1 MWLMGLVIG
10 IVVGGTLFGFFGALV
25 VGLLGWV
32 VGMIIGSNKPASSKP
47 AGSKPASYTN
57 PEPAPSAL
65 DTMRT
70 QRIQFLEQ
78 QLTAVKERL
87 NVIEK
92 NLGIEPVAPVVAP
105 PAPIVVPPA
114 PIVNAPA
121 PISAPVAPVITS
133 PAAPSLQPAAA
144 AMQSTAEKTLSLD
157 EMAPAELP
165 LSSESSQQ
173 GADAMPEPARPP
185 ISTAKPPARDA
196 GGSIGDAIIT
206 WFTSGNLIVKIG
218 ALILF
223 IGVAFLLKY
232 AAEHTTVPIE
242 VRAIGIGIAAM
253 VITGIG
259 WRLRDKKPGY
269 AMVMQGLGVG
279 LLYLTL
285 FGAYRLYGLLPG
297 GLTFALMVGVA
308 VFSAILA
315 IAQNSMP
322 LAIVGVTGGFLAPIL
337 ASTGGGSHVGLF
349 SFYAILNFGIFFVAW
364 YKAWKPLNVL
374 GFLFTFGI
382 GTLWGSKAYQPAF
395 FSTTEPFLIL
405 FFLFY
410 VAIAVLFALRRS
422 KGLDDAEAETIGYVD
437 GTLVFG
443 TPLIGFGLQAYLLRD
458 SEYGLAFSALAL
470 ALLYM
475 VLAYALWG
483 KRQEGLRLLT
493 ESFLALGVIFGTLAI
508 PLALDAKW
516 TSGSWALEGAAIL
529 WVGLRQKRQLAT
541 AFGFM
546 LQFAAGA
553 ALLKSLQWHA
563 LDMPILNSTL
573 IGCLLVSLAGF
584 FVSWQLHKH
593 DVPDEKSSKSPG
605 FLDLGSIFML
615 LWGLIW
621 WFVGGSHEIDRHVD
635 ASFQQHGLMLFI
647 TATAVL
653 LSVAASKLNWSIARG
668 PSYLL
673 LPALFL
679 FALGGSVF
687 HSHPLAKNGFVAW
700 PIALLAFYWLL
711 RRHDKAQAPALNLQH
726 AGGLWL
732 LLLIGSVEL
741 HWLMGNVGLG
751 ESAWSVAAPL
761 LLPCLAVWLIARKQA
776 SQFWP
781 LSEKHQSYIS
791 LVAMPLLALFFVWV
805 LYANASHD
813 GSSQPLPYLPFLNA
827 LDLGHILIGLTLWR
841 AYQSFA
847 LGESAETRD
856 LMLIASGIAAFVW
869 VNSILLRTIHHW
881 AGVPYT
887 LSELLSSNLVQTS
900 LSIFWTILALVLMFT
915 ATRKNLRVLWVV
927 GAGLM
932 GVVIAKLFLVDLS
945 NVGTVARI
953 VSFMVVGVLMLVM
966 GYLSPMPPKHKL
978 AENT

>member
-1 MWLMGLVIG
+1 MWFIGLVIG
-10 IVVGGTLFGFFGALV
+10 IVVGGTLFGFTGALL
-25 VGLLGWV
+25 VGMLGWV
-32 VGMIIGSNKPASSKP
+32 VGMMIGSNKPSTTKA
-47 AGSKPASYTN
+47 ASYTK
-57 PEPAPSAL
+57 PEPGQSSL
-65 DTMRT
+65 ETMRT

-78 QLTAVKERL
+78 QLATVKERL
-87 NVIEK
+87 TLIEK
-92 NLGIEPVAPVVAP
+92 NLGIEPIAPAV
-105 PAPIVVPPA
+105 VVPEPEPA
-114 PIVNAPA
+114 AKA
-121 PISAPVAPVITS
+121 ETS
-133 PAAPSLQPAAA
+133 PQSIPLRPAAA
-144 AMQSTAEKTLSLD
+144 AMQPVTEQKTVA
-157 EMAPAELP
+157 MPAEN
-165 LSSESSQQ
+165 SAAEQT
-173 GADAMPEPARPP
+173 
-185 ISTAKPPARDA
+185 ISTPTIPSPRPSPAFDAHIKKPKDP
-196 GGSIGDAIIT
+196 GGSLGDAIIG
-206 WFTSGNLIVKIG
+206 WFTGGNTIVKIG

-223 IGVAFLLKY
+223 FGVGFLLKY
-232 AAEHTTVPIE
+232 AIDSGFIGIE
-242 VRAIGIGIAAM
+242 LRAIAIAIAAM
-253 VITGIG
+253 VIIGIG
-259 WRLRDKKPGY
+259 WRLRNKRPEY

-285 FGAYRLYGLLPG
+285 FGAYRLYHLLPG
-297 GLTFALMVGVA
+297 SLTFALMVGVA

-349 SFYAILNFGIFFVAW
+349 SYYAILNLGIFIVAW

-382 GTLWGSKAYQPAF
+382 GTMWGSKFYQPEF

-405 FFLFY
+405 FFIFY

-422 KGLDDAEAETIGYVD
+422 KGLDDKAAETIGYVD

-443 TPLIGFGLQAYLLRD
+443 TPLIGFGLQAWLMRD

-470 ALLYM
+470 ALMYI

-483 KRQEGLRLLT
+483 KRAQGLRLLT

-553 ALLKSLQWHA
+553 ALLKSLNWSA
-563 LDMPILNSTL
+563 PSMPILNSTL

-584 FVSWQLHKH
+584 FVSWQLNKH
-593 DVPDEKSSKSPG
+593 NTPDKKSGKTPG
-605 FLDLGSIFML
+605 FLDMGSVFML

-621 WFVGGSHEIDRHVD
+621 WLVGGYHEVDRHV
-635 ASFQQHGLMLFI
+635 ASNFQLHGFILFI

-653 LSVAASKLNWSIARG
+653 LSLAASKLNWPIARA
-668 PSYLL
+668 PTYLL
-673 LPALFL
+673 LPVLFL

-687 HSHPLAKNGFVAW
+687 NSHPFAKNGFIAW

-711 RRHDKAQAPALNLQH
+711 RRHDQAKTPALSLQH

-732 LLLIGSVEL
+732 LMLIGSVEL
-741 HWLMGNVGLG
+741 HWLMGNAGLG
-751 ESAWSVAAPL
+751 ESAWSVAAPI
-761 LLPCLAVWLIARKQA
+761 LLPCLAVWLIARDEAK
-776 SQFWP
+776 QFWP
-781 LSEKHQSYIS
+781 LSAKHQSYIS

-805 LYANASHD
+805 FYANASHD

-841 AYQSFA
+841 GYQSFG
-847 LGESAETRD
+847 LGKTVD
-856 LMLIASGIAAFVW
+856 TKNLTLIATGIAAFVW

-881 AGVPYT
+881 AGVPYN
-887 LSELLSSNLVQTS
+887 LSSLLSSNLVQTS
-900 LSIFWTILALVLMFT
+900 LSIFWTILALALMFI

-945 NVGTVARI
+945 NVGTVERI
-953 VSFMVVGVLMLVM
+953 VSFIVVGILMLVI
-966 GYLSPMPPKHKL
+966 GYFSPMPPKQKL
-978 AENT
+978 AENP

>member
-1 MWLMGLVIG
+1 MWFLGLVIG
-10 IVVGGTLFGFFGALV
+10 IVVGGTIFGFTGALV

-32 VGMIIGSNKPASSKP
+32 VGMIMGTKPPVTKASSYAK
-47 AGSKPASYTN
+47 
-57 PEPAPSAL
+57 PEPVQTSL
-65 DTMRT
+65 ETMRT

-78 QLTAVKERL
+78 QLAAVNERL
-87 NVIEK
+87 NLIEK
-92 NLGIEPVAPVVAP
+92 NLGIEPVASALDVTAP
-105 PAPIVVPPA
+105 TPIAKPEVVPEQLAQAIP
-114 PIVNAPA
+114 
-121 PISAPVAPVITS
+121 
-133 PAAPSLQPAAA
+133 LRPAAA
-144 AMQSTAEKTLSLD
+144 SMQPSAAQKAVSLETETPATA
-157 EMAPAELP
+157 
-165 LSSESSQQ
+165 
-173 GADAMPEPARPP
+173 GN
-185 ISTAKPPARDA
+185 ISTPAAAPRPSLAFDARIKKPKDP
-196 GGSIGDAIIT
+196 GGSLGDAIIA
-206 WFTSGNLIVKIG
+206 WFTGGNTIVKIG

-223 IGVAFLLKY
+223 FGVGFLLKY
-232 AAEHTTVPIE
+232 AIDSGFIGIE
-242 VRAIGIGIAAM
+242 LRAIAIAIAAM
-253 VITGIG
+253 VIIGIG
-259 WRLRDKKPGY
+259 WRLRNKRPEY

-285 FGAYRLYGLLPG
+285 FGAYRLYQLLPG

-315 IAQNSMP
+315 VAQNSMP

-349 SFYAILNFGIFFVAW
+349 SYYTILNLGIFIVAW

-382 GTLWGSKAYQPAF
+382 GTIWGSKFYQPEF

-422 KGLDDAEAETIGYVD
+422 KGLDDDEAETIGYVD

-443 TPLIGFGLQAYLLRD
+443 TPLIGFGLQAWLMRD

-470 ALLYM
+470 ALMYIG
-475 VLAYALWG
+475 LAYALWG
-483 KRQEGLRLLT
+483 KRAQGLRLLT

-553 ALLKSLQWHA
+553 ALLKSLHWQA
-563 LDMPILNSTL
+563 ADMPILNSTL

-584 FVSWQLHKH
+584 FVSWQLTKH
-593 DVPDEKSSKSPG
+593 HAADKKSSKSPG
-605 FLDLGSIFML
+605 FLDLGSVFML
-615 LWGLIW
+615 LWGLVW
-621 WFVGGSHEIDRHVD
+621 WLVGGYHEVDRHV
-635 ASFQQHGLMLFI
+635 ANSFQLHGLMLFI
-647 TATAVL
+647 AATAVL
-653 LSVAASKLNWSIARG
+653 LSLAASTLSWSIARA
-668 PSYLL
+668 PTYLL
-673 LPALFL
+673 LPVLLL

-687 HSHPLAKNGFVAW
+687 NSHPFAKNGFIAW
-700 PIALLAFYWLL
+700 PIAVLAFYWLL
-711 RRHDKAQAPALNLQH
+711 RRHDKADAPALSLQH

-741 HWLMGNVGLG
+741 HWLMGNAGLG
-751 ESAWSVAAPL
+751 ESAWSVAAPI
-761 LLPCLAVWLIARKQA
+761 LLPCLAVWLIARDEAK
-776 SQFWP
+776 QFWP
-781 LSEKHQSYIS
+781 LSAKHQSYIN
-791 LVAMPLLALFFVWV
+791 LVALPLLALFFVWEF
-805 LYANASHD
+805 YANASHD
-813 GSSQPLPYLPFLNA
+813 GSSQPLPYLPLLNA

-847 LGESAETRD
+847 LGETTETRD
-856 LMLIASGIAAFVW
+856 LSLIATGIASFVW

-881 AGVPYT
+881 TGVPYT
-887 LSELLSSNLVQTS
+887 IGDLLSSNLVQTS
-900 LSIFWTILALVLMFT
+900 LSIFWTILALALMFT

-945 NVGTVARI
+945 NVGTVERI
-953 VSFMVVGVLMLVM
+953 VSFIVVGILMLVI
-966 GYLSPMPPKHKL
+966 GYFSPMPPKQKL
-978 AENT
+978 AENP